1 MRHRLAGTN
10 VLVMTV
16 KPGFVRT
23 AMTAGMD
30 LPKPLTAEPEEVV
43 RAIVDAQR
51 RGREVV
57 YVRPVWRWIMAVIT
71 HLPEPVFKRMK
82 V

>member
-1 MRHRLAGTN
+1 
-10 VLVMTV
+10 MTV
-16 KPGFVRT
+16 TPGCVRT

-30 LPKPLTAEPEEVV
+30 LPKPLTAEPSEVAT
-43 RAIVDAQR
+43 AILKAHRKGQ
-51 RGREVV
+51 EVV
-57 YVRPVWRWIMAVIT
+57 YVRPVWRWVMAIIT

>member
-1 MRHRLAGTN
+1 
-10 VLVMTV
+10 MTV

-30 LPKPLTAEPEEVV
+30 LPKPLTAEPSEVAT
-43 RAIVDAQR
+43 AILKAHRKGQ
-51 RGREVV
+51 EVV
-57 YVRPVWRWIMAVIT
+57 YVRPVWRWVMAIIT